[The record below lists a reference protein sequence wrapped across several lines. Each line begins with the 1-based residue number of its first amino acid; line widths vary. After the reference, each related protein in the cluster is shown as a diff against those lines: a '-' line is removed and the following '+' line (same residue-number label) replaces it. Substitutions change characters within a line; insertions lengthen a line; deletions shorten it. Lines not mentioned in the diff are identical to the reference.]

1 MRLSL
6 TMAGSLFQGEDEPDL
21 DNAPASAVSFGTERT
36 TRILSSPR
44 GGTAGRSKAAPDE
57 PHPWVVT
64 TLTTP
69 FRCSPK
75 GQRSNSR
82 PDHVR
87 REEKGGGGG
96 ETGDVEV
103 RTRHMTRANG
113 QEGERLRR
121 QQLALRVRTC
131 MRVFQFRNAAPSVGL
146 LSSPLSSPSEGRT
159 RIPAQLPDSSPGRR
173 SVRAD
178 K

>member
-1 MRLSL
+1 
-6 TMAGSLFQGEDEPDL
+6 
-21 DNAPASAVSFGTERT
+21 
-36 TRILSSPR
+36 
-44 GGTAGRSKAAPDE
+44 
-57 PHPWVVT
+57 
-64 TLTTP
+64 
-69 FRCSPK
+69 
-75 GQRSNSR
+75 
-82 PDHVR
+82 
-87 REEKGGGGG
+87 
-96 ETGDVEV
+96 
-103 RTRHMTRANG
+103 MTRANG
-113 QEGERLRR
+113 QDGERRRR